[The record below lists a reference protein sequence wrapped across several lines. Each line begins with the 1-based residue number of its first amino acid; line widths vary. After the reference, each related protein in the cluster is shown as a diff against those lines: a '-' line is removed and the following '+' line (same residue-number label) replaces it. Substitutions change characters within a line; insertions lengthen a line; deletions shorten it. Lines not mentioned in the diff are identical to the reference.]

1 MKILIYC
8 LIPIIAGL
16 IGWLTNFI
24 AVKMIFRPRK
34 EISILGVKVIGL
46 IPKRKAALA
55 EKIAQ
60 TVEKELISHKDIRAI
75 IQTED
80 FHAQMSSILRTKIEE
95 FIIAKIS
102 SNSLLAMFVTT
113 DTIAKLSLVIM
124 EELEK
129 QLPGIIDDMFQ
140 KVEQKLDFNVI
151 IRDKIMSYDLSKLE
165 SIIYNIADKELKAIE
180 YLGGILGFVV
190 GLVQLG
196 IVLLGEF
203 NVF

>member
-34 EISILGVKVIGL
+34 EINILGVKIIGL
-46 IPKRKAALA
+46 MPKRKAALA

-80 FHAQMSSILRTKIEE
+80 FNAQISSVLRTKIEE
-95 FIIAKIS
+95 FIIAKINT
-102 SNSLLAMFVTT
+102 NSLLAMFVTT

-124 EELEK
+124 DELDK
-129 QLPGIIDDMFQ
+129 QLPDIIDDMFH
-140 KVEQKLDFNVI
+140 KVEQKLDFTVI
-151 IRDKIMSYDLSKLE
+151 IRDKIMSYDLVKFE
-165 SIIYNIADKELKAIE
+165 SIIYNIANKELKAIE
-180 YLGGILGFVV
+180 YLGGVLGFVV

>member
-8 LIPIIAGL
+8 SIPIIAGL
-16 IGWLTNFI
+16 IGWLTNYI

-34 EISILGVKVIGL
+34 EINVLGVKVLGL

-80 FHAQMSSILRTKIEE
+80 FHAQMSSVLRAKIEE

-113 DTIAKLSLVIM
+113 DTVAKLSLVIM
-124 EELEK
+124 DELEK

-190 GLVQLG
+190 GLIQLG